1 MIKEDANRNADLDN
15 PCLFLRFYCKIS
27 MIRSQIEESAS
38 SIAAT
43 KEDVEL
49 KQSGG
54 TISYQRRENYT
65 NYQSLISFNKKKRMS
80 FPWWMK

>member
-15 PCLFLRFYCKIS
+15 PCLFLRFYCEIS

-65 NYQSLISFNKKKRMS
+65 NYQSLINFNKKKRMS
-80 FPWWMK
+80 FLWWMK